1 MKQRNRNL
9 IIILLAAAAAI
20 FAVSFFTAN
29 QSRRMK
35 SEIPKVERRL
45 HRREAILDGFTAGIL
60 EGTEELAD
68 NHDLPEDMVIY
79 HYRNDSLHCWVNQF
93 PIGNDD
99 IRARFSVYN
108 LHHLMWT
115 DVATATPLAY
125 IPEGESYVNLGSGWY
140 FVKVHTSGN
149 ERLIS
154 AIHIKDEYSLENLSY
169 ANKTND
175 YLRIDRKYTTV
186 PLSYDSSAIVHSK
199 SGQPLFSVVST
210 SRTGYIQH
218 EYVLHWLVILLI
230 LIAAVVYLSST
241 RTWHSYNLFATVA
254 VLLAVWA
261 RSLSHISDQS
271 HPLFSPLTYAGS
283 QLFDSLANLFICNLL
298 VTLLVLGLIP
308 IRASML
314 AWYKGLK
321 KRGRVLCALLAV
333 GVSAFV
339 AIYIHLTLSS
349 LIFNSNVSMNLS
361 RLTSI
366 SIYSI
371 LCYISFGGLF
381 LTMLHCVQ
389 YMVTSIAG
397 RHAMNVFKWRN
408 ILIYLV
414 LISAYTL
421 AVVEIT
427 GVRKDFDTNKV
438 LTDRL
443 AIDRDLSLE
452 MHLRMI
458 ENGIRNDQIIATL
471 SFWPDGGA
479 EIIRNRILERYLFR
493 SISSK
498 YNISV
503 TTCSPSNQLIID
515 RNTPAVNC
523 NQFFRDETERYG
535 SQLSPGSAFHYM
547 NRYNG
552 HSSYIGV
559 FSYVNFNTYQT
570 TNLYIEF
577 VPNPMADA
585 TPDAFI
591 TTGSSKSQS
600 SSIPRFYSYA
610 RYVDGRLVSSSGR
623 TTFTS
628 TINPADYKSGYHMSR
643 KGHYIQFINKVSDDE
658 IIILSRP
665 GSRFGRN
672 LVFFSYVSL
681 LFGVILIPSTSRF
694 RKGSLFTLP
703 GKSYKRKITV
713 VMVLSLLLS
722 LACVAFGTISFT
734 LRRNRSGNERRMVNM
749 MQIVKSTLSD
759 YCQYALKYN
768 DMNMPPMLDAMESIS
783 NSTSYDINIYDRF
796 GKLAGTTQPDVY
808 SQSIL
813 GTRMD
818 HEAYNAIVQKHSMN
832 YIGHERIAG
841 DNVSSIYAPLFNI
854 DGDLVAIANIP
865 YITGS
870 SQFQEEGSLII
881 ASIIN
886 LYILIMIAGII
897 LSMLLANSI
906 SKPLSQIRS
915 SMERLPASKQK
926 EHLVYRNTKD
936 ELGMLVSAYNKM
948 LDDLEESTRQLARS
962 EREQAWKEMARQ
974 IAHEIKNPLTPMQL
988 SIQHV
993 QRLKKNNAPGWEN
1006 ELDKVCSS
1014 LLEQIDI
1021 LSNTASTFSTFSKL
1035 LSNEAVSRENLVEIL
1050 KDELVLFNSQ
1060 ENIEVKFETELT
1072 DAFVN
1077 IRKQQIVRGFVNL
1090 ISNATQAIGR
1100 GQEGRIGIFLTRS
1113 GDMYRVSV
1121 EDNGPGV
1128 KESDVERLF
1137 SPDFTTKISGNG
1149 LGLAIC
1155 KDIVER
1161 NEGRIYYE
1169 RSAAL
1174 GGASF
1179 VIELPAAGVQ
1189 QPD

>member
-1 MKQRNRNL
+1 MRQKTKNLL
-9 IIILLAAAAAI
+9 IILIAAAAVI
-20 FAVSFFTAN
+20 FAVSFFTSDPA
-29 QSRRMK
+29 RRLRN
-35 SEIPKVERRL
+35 EVAKVERRL

-79 HYRNDSLHCWVNQF
+79 HYRNDSLHCWINQF
-93 PIGNDD
+93 PIGNDE
-99 IRARFSVYN
+99 IRIRFSAYN
-108 LHHLMWT
+108 LHHLMWN

-140 FVKVHTSGN
+140 FVKMRNSGN

-154 AIHIKDEYSLENLSY
+154 AIHIKDEYSLESLSY
-169 ANKTND
+169 ANKTNEH
-175 YLRIDRKYTTV
+175 LRIDRKYTTF
-186 PLSYDSSAIVHSK
+186 PLSYDSGAIVHSK
-199 SGQPLFSVVST
+199 GGQPLFSVVST
-210 SRTGYIQH
+210 SRTGYYQH
-218 EYVLHWLVILLI
+218 NYVLHWIVILLL

-241 RTWHSYNLFATVA
+241 KTWHSYKLFSIAII
-254 VLLAVWA
+254 LLAIWA

-283 QLFDSLANLFICNLL
+283 QLFDSLASLFICNLL

-308 IRASML
+308 IRARML

-321 KRGRVLCALLAV
+321 KRGRVMCSLLAV
-333 GVSAFV
+333 GVTVFV
-339 AIYIHLTLSS
+339 AVYIHLTLSS

-381 LTMLHCVQ
+381 LTLLHSIQ
-389 YMVTSIAG
+389 YMVTAIAG
-397 RHAMNVFKWRN
+397 RHAVDVFKWRN
-408 ILIYLV
+408 ILVYLV

-421 AVVEIT
+421 AVVEVT

-458 ENGIRNDQIIATL
+458 ENGIRNDQIIAVL
-471 SFWPDGGA
+471 SFWPDRGA

-498 YNISV
+498 YNVSV

-523 NQFFRDETERYG
+523 NQFYRDEMERFG

-552 HSSYIGV
+552 HSSYLGV
-559 FSYVNFNTYQT
+559 FSYVNFDTYQT

-577 VPNPMADA
+577 IPNPMADA
-585 TPDAFI
+585 TSDAFLMA
-591 TTGSSKSQS
+591 GAAKSKSQS

-623 TTFTS
+623 ATFTS
-628 TINPADYKSGYHMSR
+628 TVNPDDYKPGYHMNR

-665 GSRFGRN
+665 GTRFGRD
-672 LVFFSYVSL
+672 LVFFSYMFL
-681 LFGVILIPSTSRF
+681 LFCLILIPSTSKF
-694 RKGSLFTLP
+694 RKGSLFTMP
-703 GKSYKRKITV
+703 SKSYKRKITV

-749 MQIVKSTLSD
+749 MQIVQSSLSD

-768 DMNMPPMLDAMESIS
+768 DMSMPPMLDAMESIS

-832 YIGHERIAG
+832 HIGHERIAG

-870 SQFQEEGSLII
+870 SQFQEEGSIII

-886 LYILIMIAGII
+886 LYLLIMIAGII

-915 SMERLPASKQK
+915 SMERLPASKKK

-948 LDDLEESTRQLARS
+948 VDDLDESTRRLARS

-1006 ELDKVCSS
+1006 EFDKVCGS

-1021 LSNTASTFSTFSKL
+1021 LSNTASTFSSFSKL

-1050 KDELVLFNSQ
+1050 KDEMVLFNTQ

-1100 GQEGRIGIFLTRS
+1100 GQDGRIGIFLTRS
-1113 GDMYRVSV
+1113 GDMFRVSI

-1128 KESDVERLF
+1128 KESDIEKLF
-1137 SPDFTTKISGNG
+1137 TPDFTTKIGGNG

-1161 NEGRIYYE
+1161 NDGRIFYE
-1169 RSAAL
+1169 RSATL

-1179 VIELPAAGVQ
+1179 IIELPAAGEIA
-1189 QPD
+1189 